1 MEQLIENL
9 LQTEARWMTI
19 NEIMFDLVLLDEDYN
34 KVYFFL
40 NNTESELATKI
51 SKDEETIPNRYLYI
65 GED

>member
-1 MEQLIENL
+1 
-9 LQTEARWMTI
+9 MTI

>member
-1 MEQLIENL
+1 MKQLIENL
-9 LQTEARWMTI
+9 LQTEVRWMTI
-19 NEIMFDLVLLDEDYN
+19 NEIMFDLVLLDEEYN

>member
-40 NNTESELATKI
+40 NNTESGLATKI

>member
-1 MEQLIENL
+1 
-9 LQTEARWMTI
+9 MTI

-65 GED
+65 GEA